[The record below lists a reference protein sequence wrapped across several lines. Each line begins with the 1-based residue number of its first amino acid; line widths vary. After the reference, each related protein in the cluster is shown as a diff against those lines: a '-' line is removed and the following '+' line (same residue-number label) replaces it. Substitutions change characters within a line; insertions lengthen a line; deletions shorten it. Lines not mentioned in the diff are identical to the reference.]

1 MPLKSKRK
9 LQLEAARARKVAKLG
24 ESSERRDESSV
35 SERREEGHGSD
46 VEKRNESSVSGMRDE
61 ISVSLR
67 REEGPE
73 SENSS
78 DESDD
83 ADFNPNESVTTEE
96 QQALAL
102 QHIEEWVSVLPWDDV
117 MSLSL
122 TLSNEELCEA
132 ARTYTRTML
141 S

>member
-1 MPLKSKRK
+1 MKPL
-9 LQLEAARARKVAKLG
+9 
-24 ESSERRDESSV
+24 
-35 SERREEGHGSD
+35 
-46 VEKRNESSVSGMRDE
+46 
-61 ISVSLR
+61 SLR
-67 REEGPE
+67 KEEGPE
-73 SENSS
+73 SEISS
-78 DESDD
+78 DESGD
-83 ADFNPNESVTTEE
+83 ANFNPNKLVTTEE

-132 ARTYTRTML
+132 ARTYTRKML